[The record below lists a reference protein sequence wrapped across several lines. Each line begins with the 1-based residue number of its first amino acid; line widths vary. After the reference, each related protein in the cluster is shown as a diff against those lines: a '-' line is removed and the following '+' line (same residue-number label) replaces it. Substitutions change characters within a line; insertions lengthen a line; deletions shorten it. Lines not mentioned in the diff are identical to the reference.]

1 MRPLV
6 KMMAWLGIPFLACT
20 REAPS
25 ALEHPA
31 EEECL
36 LKLTLVRESATKS
49 ILPSGMEERLDNA
62 FVLLLGENGFS
73 RHQYFDFTSA
83 SPSPSVEWEM
93 PAGQDYTV
101 YAVGNMGDIY
111 PSLPRTEQGLDP
123 PAFRYEVPAYS
134 ALQALPMTRTV
145 SLPASQLSH
154 GGSLRLPVSLERL
167 MARVD
172 VRIDKSGITG
182 GETAHA
188 LRSASLHLR
197 QVARYLYPFRAEGSQ
212 ARTEEEVF
220 PGDTDYYEFGPA
232 EAWELDSGP
241 ISLYVPE
248 NRQEPHSGPATYVEY
263 ASSKDGSADGV
274 SGSLVY
280 RAYLGEGAGGF
291 SVERNRSYS
300 ATLNLSWDGFT
311 WKADGWKIERGE
323 DWKDARRLA
332 FLDAEG
338 NALDYLLIHKKG
350 SGEAFAYYGI
360 DGDGGSGT
368 PGRKDMGSYPY
379 GWYLTGNDR
388 TLSGHDGNEDRYT
401 IAPGVTVQCLGDTI
415 VDGKAVTRLRFSATS
430 EAAVTT
436 EQASD
441 RHLFGLHTMDGA
453 LHGSSL
459 QLDIEERPLQFE
471 WMAGGTPGY
480 VAQKGILRCI
490 DPYIGQM
497 SADAAFHVREG
508 YSSCIRL
515 SNNGD
520 GSATVSLIGPFELQ
534 DCALVITDTDGDRA
548 CPVPLEGKLPQYSCI
563 RESNTALY
571 VDGSTDFRFT
581 YYNKDE
587 TMALRVSGDTSA
599 VKCGNCLDEALVME
613 CIPPVTGSSGGK
625 LGFRQTTAPDGSI
638 LINTFIGTYEGL
650 SPGTEAAFP
659 VDAAQIAM
667 KGDDRVESFPL
678 SAYNPWIFMDAPV
691 QGATMNDYTLYHE
704 PAGWSSRSRI
714 GWEPSP
720 MHKPV
725 ETGIYSLNVGRI
737 MADSADNIRVDAR
750 FNDDGGYLG
759 RKLFTGTPST
769 SDTWEL
775 NYSMAG
781 LREGDIVSHNAGKAQ
796 VVLQVIN
803 PYNTAS
809 PPLERVVAETYIRL
823 HLYVWPAVGDVYP
836 WKGSAY
842 IPSTGETLSGGW
854 VFEAYPYA
862 YTEGKAIHG
871 LENAGYGNFFS
882 LPVLVPQA
890 EIYTNRSTADR
901 VSADALSGTIA
912 RDISERTGRAAWRL
926 KDRNAFRASAP
937 EAERRAQLM
946 DALSGVHIYN
956 PPFVFKPN
964 AGSDNL
970 NALLGAGTFYRQ
982 NDVTLYYDP
991 SGSER
996 VYSTGAGDAD
1006 KLFVI
1011 HFGGGQEL
1019 QSSFYFDPANGF

>member
-1 MRPLV
+1 MRPLI
-6 KMMAWLGIPFLACT
+6 KMMVWLGIPFLACT

-25 ALEHPA
+25 AVEPPS

-36 LKLTLVRESATKS
+36 LRLTLVREPVTKS
-49 ILPSGMEERLDNA
+49 VLPSGLEDRLDNA
-62 FVLLLGENGFS
+62 FLLLLGENGFS
-73 RHQYFDFTSA
+73 RHVYFDFTSA
-83 SPSPSVEWEM
+83 SPSPSVEWKM

-111 PSLPRTEQGLDP
+111 PSLPRTDQGLDP
-123 PAFRYEVPAYS
+123 PSFRYEVPAYS
-134 ALQALPMTRTV
+134 ALLALPMARML

-154 GGSLRLPVSLERL
+154 GGSVQLSVRLERL

-172 VRIDKSGITG
+172 VRINKSGITG
-182 GETAHA
+182 GKDAHA
-188 LRSASLHLR
+188 LRSASLHLK
-197 QVARYLYPFRAEGSQ
+197 QVARFLYPFRAEGSQ
-212 ARTEEEVF
+212 ARTEDEVF
-220 PGDTDYYEFGPA
+220 PGNTDYYEFGPA

-241 ISLYVPE
+241 ITLYVPE
-248 NRQEPHSGPATYVEY
+248 NRQEPPSGPATYVEY
-263 ASSKDGSADGV
+263 TSSKDGSEDGV

-280 RAYLGEGAGGF
+280 RGYLGGGADGF

-323 DWKDARRLA
+323 DWRDTRRLA

-338 NALDYLLIHKKG
+338 NALDYLKIHKKG

-368 PGRKDMGSYPY
+368 TGRKDMESYPY

-388 TLSGHDGNEDRYT
+388 TLSDHDGSEDRYT
-401 IAPGVTVQCLGDTI
+401 IAPGVTLQCLGDTL
-415 VDGKAVTRLRFSATS
+415 VGGKAVTRLRFAASS

-436 EQASD
+436 EQASE
-441 RHLFGLHTMDGA
+441 RHLFGLHTVDGS

-471 WMAGGTPGY
+471 WVAEGTPSY
-480 VAQKGILRCI
+480 VAQKGLLRCI

-497 SADAAFHVREG
+497 AADAAFHIREG

-515 SNNGD
+515 SDNGD
-520 GSATVSLIGPFELQ
+520 GSAAVSLIGPFERLA
-534 DCALVITDTDGDRA
+534 DALVITDADGDRA
-548 CPVPLEGKLPQYSCI
+548 CPVPLEGKLPQFSVS
-563 RESNTALY
+563 RESNTPIY
-571 VDGSTDFRFT
+571 VDGAMDFRFT
-581 YYNKDE
+581 YYNREE
-587 TMALRVSGDTSA
+587 TLVLKVSGDTSA
-599 VKCGNCLDEALVME
+599 VKCGNSLDEALVME
-613 CIPPVTGSSGGK
+613 CIPPITGSSGGR
-625 LGFRQTTAPDGSI
+625 LGFRHTPAPDGSI
-638 LINTFIGTYEGL
+638 LINTYIGNYEGL

-659 VDAAQIAM
+659 VDVAQIAM
-667 KGDDRVESFPL
+667 KGDERVESFSLP
-678 SAYNPWIFMDAPV
+678 AYNPWIFMDAPV

-704 PAGWSSRSRI
+704 PAGWSSRSRV

-725 ETGIYSLNVGRI
+725 ETGTYSLNVGRI
-737 MADSADNIRVDAR
+737 MAYSADNIQVDAR
-750 FNDDGGYLG
+750 FNDEGGYLG
-759 RKLFTGTPST
+759 KKLFTGVPSIT
-769 SDTWEL
+769 DNWEL
-775 NYSMAG
+775 RYSMAG

-796 VVLQVIN
+796 VVLQVVN
-803 PYNTAS
+803 PNNEAS
-809 PPLERVVAETYIRL
+809 PPLERVVAETYVRL
-823 HLYVWPAVGDVYP
+823 HLYIWPAVGDVYP
-836 WKGSAY
+836 WKGSVY

-862 YTEGKAIHG
+862 YTEGKSIHG
-871 LENAGYGNFFS
+871 LENAGYVNFFS
-882 LPVLVPQA
+882 LPLLKPQA
-890 EIYTNRSTADR
+890 EIYTNQSTADR
-901 VSADALSGTIA
+901 VSADALSGTIS
-912 RDISERTGRAAWRL
+912 RDISEKTRRTAWRL
-926 KDRNAFRASAP
+926 KNRNAFQASAP
-937 EAERRAQLM
+937 EAEWRAQLM
-946 DALSGVHIYN
+946 VALSGVHIHN

-964 AGSDNL
+964 AGTDNL
-970 NALLGAGTFYRQ
+970 NSLLGVGTFYRQ

-1011 HFGGGQEL
+1011 HFGGGDEL
-1019 QSSFYFDPANGF
+1019 QSSYYFDPANGF